1 MIIHESCLGRRQANK
16 MRGASLVKGTFSQF
30 YSEGHFGY
38 SITWISF
45 FVFNVCL
52 SVLLYMFN
60 A

>member
-1 MIIHESCLGRRQANK
+1 